1 MAGRIRTTKK
11 LAQRIDR
18 GYFKRLF
25 PISRWRRVLSFVAV
39 GCGLAWLGLHAV
51 AHDQTP
57 YASGP
62 LTAAHAVLSRNC
74 ASCHGQSTAL
84 GRKIADKAC
93 LSCHDGPVHSA
104 AQTFTPAC
112 VDCHV
117 EHRGAEQLAT
127 SAGRVCTGCHSDLKV
142 KAGRPGIAS
151 NIESFTHGHPEFA
164 ALRAGSADP
173 AAIKFNHKI
182 HVKGDVPLKCG
193 ECHRPTGI
201 DDTWNFGQTPPI
213 PPPAVAGTMPS
224 GRLAPHALMQP
235 INYYQ
240 QCSVCHALT
249 FDDRIP
255 DAAPHDKPEAVHEFV
270 SRKLGEYIAAH
281 PADLGKDNSPRSPAE
296 WVRFRAAEDE
306 KQLWTVTCQRCHD
319 MQPGASDGLPG
330 VPETKIVRRWFT
342 KAEFNHSAHQELQCV
357 SCHPNAAT
365 SVKASDILIPGRALC
380 AECHG
385 AGVANAGAGCSTCH
399 LYHDWNKARPVD
411 GQFNIRQLTTFD
423 VRRGSGALLSMN
435 SGGDLKR

>member
-1 MAGRIRTTKK
+1 MPGRIRTTKK

-25 PISRWRRVLSFVAV
+25 PISRWRRVLSLAAV
-39 GCGLAWLGLHAV
+39 GCGLAWLGIHAV
-51 AHDQTP
+51 AHDQTL

-62 LTAAHAVLSRNC
+62 LTAPHAVLSGNC
-74 ASCHGQSTAL
+74 ASCHGKTAAT
-84 GRKIADKAC
+84 GRTIADGTC

-117 EHRGAEQLAT
+117 EHRGAEHLVG
-127 SAGRVCTGCHSDLKV
+127 SSGRVCTGCHSDLKV
-142 KAGRPGIAS
+142 KAGKPVVAA

-164 ALRAGSADP
+164 ALRNGSPDP
-173 AAIKFNHKI
+173 GAIKFNHKV

-193 ECHRPTGI
+193 ECHRPEGI
-201 DDTWNFGQTPPI
+201 DDAWNFGQAPPV
-213 PPPAVAGTMPS
+213 PAPAAPVTMPS
-224 GRLAPHALMQP
+224 GRVAPHALMQP
-235 INYYQ
+235 VNYYQ

-255 DAAPHDKPEAVHEFV
+255 DAAPHVKPEVVHEFV
-270 SRKLGEYIAAH
+270 SRKLTEYIAGH
-281 PADLGKDNSPRSPAE
+281 PADLGKAGAPGNAAE
-296 WVRFRAAEDE
+296 WVRFRASEDE
-306 KQLWTVTCQRCHD
+306 KQLWTTTCQRCHD
-319 MQPGASDGLPG
+319 MQSAAGGGLPR

-342 KAEFNHSAHQELQCV
+342 RAEFNHSAHQELQCV

-365 SVKASDILIPGRALC
+365 SVKSSDVLLPGLSLC
-380 AECHG
+380 AQCHG
-385 AGVANAGAGCSTCH
+385 AGVGTASADCSTCH

-411 GQFNIRQLTTFD
+411 GRFGIHDLTAGDETA
-423 VRRGSGALLSMN
+423 RGSSASA
-435 SGGDLKR
+435 SHK